1 MQEVVLGRAAGGV
14 TLDDPY
20 ASERHVSF
28 FRSSK
33 GLFALDLMSTN
44 GIWVNGERV
53 AGSAPFASAR
63 ACAGRACI
71 WVVVPDGALW
81 VGSPRAP
88 GVWRSSC
95 QSTEQDRG
103 ACGLGPRKR
112 HGPGNAFAAQG
123 TPVTQV
129 APEAHAQPAQLPVAP
144 VVVSVVPAAK
154 PAVAST
160 SAVPEYAASPCTDT
174 LRIDIEEKNVWS
186 RLKKKTI
193 LRDVH
198 LTVEPGELV
207 LILGGSGAGKSTFIN
222 AVMGNDKAEGTIK
235 LGDRDVYEE
244 YERIKYQIG
253 YVPQQDLLR
262 GNDTVRDTLM
272 AAAQLRMPANT
283 PRAECAARAQWAGEL
298 LGLKREGDTLAG
310 RLSGGQRK
318 RLSIAIELVG
328 DPALFFLDEPD
339 SGLDGIMSRTL
350 MENLRGIADLGKIVM
365 VITHGPDR
373 AADLF
378 SKVIVLA
385 KAERDGAGHLLFC
398 GPWTRPSSSLRPIPS
413 KASCGASTV
422 PMRAARVLP
431 MPISKSGRD
440 SSMDMTQAGPIRQ
453 MRVCF
458 ERCVRAF
465 VNDKEYKT
473 FISVAIITILIGL
486 VMGKETFESYYD
498 TKNGAF
504 ALVCA
509 CIWIGIFNSIRS
521 ICRERDI
528 VRREHRTGL
537 NLASYMVAHWLYE
550 AALCAAEAVVVTLI
564 VRIMSFDH
572 FIEKAVFLPPII
584 EIYIS
589 FFLIIFSSD
598 ALALLISSVVRT
610 ENTAMTVMPAI
621 RN

>member
-1 MQEVVLGRAAGGV
+1 MSEMDNARIQTMRWDASQGIKGVVLSGFFPTGHACDWAIDGTLGIGRMGSGMHIEIPSGVVSARHGQIGVVEGRVFYRDLGSTNGTLLDGEPVTGTVELRRGSVLSFAPKSAPQEAVFYLALLEAGESELAWQQVPFGEDVQEVVLGRAAGGV

-44 GIWVNGERV
+44 GIWVNGERE
-53 AGSAPFASAR
+53 AGSAPLPVPSVVQV
-63 ACAGRACI
+63 GLT
-71 WVVVPDGALW
+71 WVVVLDGALW
-81 VGSPRAP
+81 VGSREHLSVDEPVSWEQTEAVAASVAANAAP
-88 GVWRSSC
+88 VV
-95 QSTEQDRG
+95 
-103 ACGLGPRKR
+103 AP
-112 HGPGNAFAAQG
+112 AAQG

-129 APEAHAQPAQLPVAP
+129 APEAHVQPAQQPAAPVAEP
-144 VVVSVVPAAK
+144 VVPAAK
-154 PAVAST
+154 PAAAST
-160 SAVPEYAASPCTDT
+160 SAVPEHAASPRTDT

-222 AVMGNDKAEGTIK
+222 AVMGNDKAEGTIR

-328 DPALFFLDEPD
+328 GPTLFFLDEPD

-350 MENLRGIADLGKIVM
+350 MENLRDIADLGKIVM

-398 GPWTRPSSSLRPIPS
+398 GPVDEA
-413 KASCGASTV
+413 K
-422 PMRAARVLP
+422 
-431 MPISKSGRD
+431 
-440 SSMDMTQAGPIRQ
+440 QF
-453 MRVCF
+453 F
-458 ERCVRAF
+458 E
-465 VNDKEYKT
+465 T
-473 FISVAIITILIGL
+473 
-486 VMGKETFESYYD
+486 D
-498 TKNGAF
+498 TLEG
-504 ALVCA
+504 
-509 CIWIGIFNSIRS
+509 
-521 ICRERDI
+521 I
-528 VRREHRTGL
+528 VRRINRPDEGGEGL
-537 NLASYMVAHWLYE
+537 A
-550 AALCAAEAVVVTLI
+550 
-564 VRIMSFDH
+564 
-572 FIEKAVFLPPII
+572 
-584 EIYIS
+584 
-589 FFLIIFSSD
+589 D
-598 ALALLISSVVRT
+598 AYLDKW
-610 ENTAMTVMPAI
+610 EGQ
-621 RN
+621 